1 MEGAA
6 DVTTKAFEAL
16 LQQQLGPVCVLLIL
30 ALVGQFFLARK
41 DVASKDKEIA
51 SITRERLQD
60 AKVWAETSN
69 EATIKL
75 HDALDL
81 VARLEPVRS
90 RRGG

>member
-1 MEGAA
+1 VEGAA

-16 LQQQLGPVCVLLIL
+16 LQQQLGPVCVLLVVAI
-30 ALVGQFFLARK
+30 AGQFFLARK
-41 DVASKDKEIA
+41 DIAAKDKEIA
-51 SITRERLQD
+51 SITKERLAD

-69 EATIKL
+69 EAVIKL

-81 VARLEPVRS
+81 VSRLEPIRP